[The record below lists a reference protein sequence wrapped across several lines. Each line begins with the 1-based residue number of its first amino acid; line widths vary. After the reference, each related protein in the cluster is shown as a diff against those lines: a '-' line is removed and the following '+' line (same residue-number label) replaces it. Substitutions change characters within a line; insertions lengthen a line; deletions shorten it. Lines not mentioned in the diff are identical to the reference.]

1 MEARRNA
8 EFSEPNNPSPH
19 AREESHGHTTRRFS
33 GQTLVCRPGNPK
45 TVLGLCQFGC
55 AWANTSHSPDRRMH
69 CIEGLVSL
77 SPLHD
82 YITMLLAR
90 GCSAASLCQLDGARL
105 QAYVSSM
112 VLGCKLRSARWCSA
126 GTRCSAASLCQ
137 LEGAASAQVQGP
149 WDGHSAI
156 ALMRYVTGALTVRWI
171 SFHLRPQPSA
181 FMSIQIHVNRPVLT
195 PSMSTTYVLEL

>member
-55 AWANTSHSPDRRMH
+55 AWANTSHSPDRRMP
-69 CIEGLVSL
+69 CIEGLVYL

-90 GCSAASLCQLDGARL
+90 GSH
-105 QAYVSSM
+105 
-112 VLGCKLRSARWCSA
+112 CKLRSARWCLA

-137 LEGAASAQVQGP
+137 LEGAASAQVQGH

-156 ALMRYVTGALTVRWI
+156 ALMLYVTGALTVRWI

-181 FMSIQIHVNRPVLT
+181 FMLIQIHVNRPVLT
-195 PSMSTTYVLEL
+195 PSMSTTYVQEL